1 VRTAVVTAILPIVAI
16 FLLFQRFFVKGI
28 AVTCLKG

>member
-1 VRTAVVTAILPIVAI
+1 VLAAVVTAVTPMVAV

-28 AVTCLKG
+28 AVTGLKG